1 MKQTAVEKMIQY
13 FIKQKNN
20 GASHWCIDDLIAQLH
35 QAKEMEK
42 EQIIKSIIDTIV
54 GSNKIYDKEYP
65 EVRYTAEQYYNE
77 TFKSE

>member
-13 FIKQKNN
+13 FIEQKDN
-20 GASHWCIDDLIAQLH
+20 GASHWCINDLIAQLY

-42 EQIIKSIIDTIV
+42 EQMKALYTMHIVDTRTM
-54 GSNKIYDKEYP
+54 KLYDF
-65 EVRYTAEQYYNE
+65 EQYYNE

>member
-42 EQIIKSIIDTIV
+42 EQIERKYSEEEVLQLLLRLQQTESYDNLYDWFEQ
-54 GSNKIYDKEYP
+54 NKK
-65 EVRYTAEQYYNE
+65 
-77 TFKSE
+77 K